1 MLRQVLSQFL
11 HGIGHIGASDW
22 ETLSPKGTVPSG
34 QTNKAL
40 ITALRM
46 WAVLPAHA
54 ENLVLHRA
62 GWIYAD
68 LLMPHS
74 RHFTSKPDLKHN
86 FSLRVS
92 SKSMN
97 ILF

>member
-1 MLRQVLSQFL
+1 MHWSHR
-11 HGIGHIGASDW
+11 ASDW
-22 ETLSPKGTVPSG
+22 ETSSRKGTRPSG

-40 ITALRM
+40 ITTLRM
-46 WAVLPAHA
+46 WVISPAHA

-68 LLMPHS
+68 LLMSHGS
-74 RHFTSKPDLKHN
+74 HFMSKPDLKHN
-86 FSLRVS
+86 FSLSVS
-92 SKSMN
+92 SKSMD